1 MAPLIAVRM
10 LQALVIVFLVA
21 TLTFVLLHLAPGDPF
36 SAQLE
41 ISGLAN
47 SELLERQRRNFGLDR
62 PIHEQYVRYL
72 TRLARGDLGIS
83 FAERRPVWDAIVARI
98 PNTLLLA
105 AAALLIDFAVGV
117 GIGAAQAT
125 RPGSRMDDI
134 LSLASLTI
142 FSVPVFWL
150 GIMLLLLFAEVLNW
164 LPAGGATDP
173 VTYPSLSL
181 LGKAWD
187 RLVHLALP
195 AITLGVVGAASTARF
210 QRASMLEVVRQDFI
224 RAARAR
230 GLSARTVLFRHA
242 LRNALLPVVTLL
254 GLSLPI
260 LLSGTVLVETVF
272 AWPGLGKLAVDSIF
286 KRDYFVVSGA
296 AMLSAAMVVG
306 GNFVADLLYMVVDP
320 RTRGDG

>member
-1 MAPLIAVRM
+1 MARFIALRI

-36 SAQLE
+36 GAQLE
-41 ISGLAN
+41 MSGLAN

-62 PIHEQYVRYL
+62 PIYEQYVRYL
-72 TRLARGDLGIS
+72 SRLVRGDLGVS
-83 FAERRPVWDAIVARI
+83 FAERRPVWDAIRARI

-105 AAALLIDFAVGV
+105 VAALLIDFAIGISIGV
-117 GIGAAQAT
+117 AQGT
-125 RPGSRMDDI
+125 RPGSRSDDA
-134 LSLASLTI
+134 LSLVSLTL
-142 FSVPVFWL
+142 FSIPVFWL
-150 GIMLLLLFAEVLNW
+150 GIMFLLIFAEALHW

-173 VTYPSLSL
+173 VAYPGLSA
-181 LGKAWD
+181 LGRVWD
-187 RLVHLALP
+187 RLTHLALP
-195 AITLGVVGAASTARF
+195 AVTLGLVGAASTARF
-210 QRASMLEVVRQDFI
+210 QRAAMMDVIRQDFV

-230 GLSARTVLFRHA
+230 GLPARTVLLRHA

-260 LLSGTVLVETVF
+260 LLSGAVLVETVF

-306 GNFVADLLYMVVDP
+306 GNLVADLLYLVADP
-320 RTRGDG
+320 RTRGER